1 MRKIWYSMLL
11 TTVLILMSG
20 CSVSGSSRVSEKET
34 EWFQGQWISTTTP
47 KFVLGVSED
56 EVLITHAMLGKVE
69 TTKAKASYDKQDELV
84 TLILE
89 ENALRELLPSMF
101 ENIDKGDAKGILMK
115 DNAFEEKTN
124 RESLL
129 LTVSYPSSDVTDEKD
144 FLTVNFVRAN
154 KEKEESDLV
163 NKAGSEE
170 SSINEEKR
178 ELTDNEIEAAGKA
191 GAEKYNELS
200 NKEKAVIMATL
211 KNDGQTADEVK
222 TSYYSVIDKPEEHV
236 MIVGLFNEPSNIEK
250 VMIMDTEQF
259 TILDSTIPD
268 KTKDSSILQKEST
281 TNSSSGFS
289 VPQDDNTSLIG
300 NWKISGIAG
309 EIIVSPYGATHL
321 FGNEK
326 FALENPKTINSN
338 TIDYSSNFSIN
349 GSANISKVQLEWIS
363 YNEAKARFYL
373 DDGRT
378 ITEDLIKNE

>member
-1 MRKIWYSMLL
+1 M
-11 TTVLILMSG
+11 
-20 CSVSGSSRVSEKET
+20 
-34 EWFQGQWISTTTP
+34 
-47 KFVLGVSED
+47 
-56 EVLITHAMLGKVE
+56 
-69 TTKAKASYDKQDELV
+69 
-84 TLILE
+84 
-89 ENALRELLPSMF
+89 
-101 ENIDKGDAKGILMK
+101 
-115 DNAFEEKTN
+115 
-124 RESLL
+124 
-129 LTVSYPSSDVTDEKD
+129 
-144 FLTVNFVRAN
+144 
-154 KEKEESDLV
+154 

-191 GAEKYNELS
+191 DAEKYNELS

-222 TSYYSVIDKPEEHV
+222 TSYYSVIDKPEEQV

-309 EIIVSPYGATHL
+309 EIIVSPYGATYL

-363 YNEAKARFYL
+363 YNEAKVRFYL